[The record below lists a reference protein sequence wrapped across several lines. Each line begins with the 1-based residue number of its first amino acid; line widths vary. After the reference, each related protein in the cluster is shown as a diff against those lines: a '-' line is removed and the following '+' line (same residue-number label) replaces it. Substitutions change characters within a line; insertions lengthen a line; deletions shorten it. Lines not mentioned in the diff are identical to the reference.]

1 MANHKGSEGI
11 VQIGSNTI
19 AELLDYSIDETGD
32 TIEDSE
38 LSDTAK
44 TFQSDMTSWTGSINA
59 HWDET
64 DTTAQGAMVIGA
76 SITVTFLP
84 EGNVTGDV
92 SRVGTAIV
100 TGKGMA
106 GSKGSM
112 VTQSFSL
119 QGTGALVDGT
129 VA

>member
-11 VQIGSNTI
+11 VQVAAGTV
-19 AELLDYSIDETGD
+19 AELLDYSIDETAD

-59 HWDET
+59 MWDET
-64 DTTAQGAMVIGA
+64 DTVAQGAMVIGA
-76 SITVTFLP
+76 SVAVIFLP
-84 EGNVTGDV
+84 EGNVTGDI
-92 SRVGTAIV
+92 SRTGTAII
-100 TGKGMA
+100 TSKGMA
-106 GSKGSM
+106 ASKGSM
-112 VTQSFSL
+112 VTQSFGL
-119 QGTGALVDGT
+119 QGTGALVEGT